1 MDTQT
6 TSQTPNAFK
15 GVINSDRAIA
25 LLGIAAHQLKSKP
38 GPCPSDKE
46 LAAFISGEFN
56 GKKRQAMLAHLNRCS
71 TCYYH
76 WLEVASYL
84 DSIKITEK
92 EGVFSSI
99 NKLIKKVWQK
109 WEVLPR
115 PLDNLKI
122 LVQATATIVLL
133 IAAVVWMMMPLSTLS
148 DRINAGFE
156 VATTLQNS
164 EKLSEVLTNLSTDIS
179 LGIDV
184 PDTSPVVFAFSAGV
198 EMGQAT
204 LTQSQRPEELAQWAN
219 SQWAEEYELGRWF
232 VLLWIMAQT
241 PEKVPTDF
249 WNQQLA
255 IGKTLQ
261 ANLSNRSPRYEITDI
276 ILENGL
282 KPVVV
287 FLTQL
292 QKESDD
298 HDILSQLS
306 KHLKSATKRISLL

>member
-1 MDTQT
+1 MNTQT

-25 LLGIAAHQLKSKP
+25 LLGIAAHQRKSKP
-38 GPCPSDKE
+38 GPCPSDEE
-46 LAAFISGEFN
+46 LAAFISGGLK
-56 GKKRQAMLAHLNRCS
+56 GKTRQTMLAHLNRCS

-84 DSIKITEK
+84 ASIKPTET
-92 EGVFSSI
+92 EGSSI
-99 NKLIKKVWQK
+99 KKQIEKGWQTGLD
-109 WEVLPR
+109 VLAR
-115 PLDNLKI
+115 PLDISKI
-122 LVQATATIVLL
+122 LVPATATIVLL
-133 IAAVVWMMMPLSTLS
+133 IAAVVWMMMPPPTLS
-148 DRINAGFE
+148 DRIDAGFE
-156 VATTLQNS
+156 IATTLQNS

-204 LTQSQRPEELAQWAN
+204 LTQNQRPKELARWAN

-232 VLLWIMAQT
+232 VLLWVMAQT

-261 ANLSNRSPRYEITDI
+261 ANLSNRSPRYEITEI